1 MLVCL
6 RQLIGLALVL
16 CAFFLLSGNALAS
29 GTCSGLSAAAPY
41 NALLFG
47 NFSAQFTDV
56 EGRIAVGGDLSIN
69 HYNLADKL
77 TASNAGTSVLV
88 GGNFSF
94 SSGHHLQL

>member
-1 MLVCL
+1 M
-6 RQLIGLALVL
+6 A
-16 CAFFLLSGNALAS
+16 
-29 GTCSGLSAAAPY
+29 AAAPY

-47 NFSAQFTDV
+47 NFSAQSSDV

-94 SSGHHLQL
+94 PSGRHQQL